1 MSLKNISWQTGLLL
15 KFGVDVD
22 ADDNDAM
29 TPLHLV
35 SQCHW
40 GNNSQIIKA
49 AQLLLE
55 NGVSVHV
62 RDNYGQ
68 MPLHKA
74 SYHGISSIVGL
85 LLKFG
90 ADVDAHDNDTMT
102 PLFLVFQRHQGNN
115 SRITKTAQ
123 VLLDHGANV
132 HKQDKN
138 GQMPLHKAS
147 QHCLSRIVEFLLKL
161 GADMGVQDN
170 NNITLLHFAVLSS
183 FQCGLY
189 KLHLNDSPVLWSVI
203 ILNLDMY
210 PDVTAFFDPTFYL
223 YLFRLIY
230 DASIISC

>member
-1 MSLKNISWQTGLLL
+1 
-15 KFGVDVD
+15 
-22 ADDNDAM
+22 
-29 TPLHLV
+29 
-35 SQCHW
+35 
-40 GNNSQIIKA
+40 
-49 AQLLLE
+49 
-55 NGVSVHV
+55 
-62 RDNYGQ
+62 

-74 SYHGISSIVGL
+74 SYHGISGIVGL

-90 ADVDAHDNDTMT
+90 VDVDAHDNDTMT
-102 PLFLVFQRHQGNN
+102 PLFLVFQCHWGNN

-161 GADMGVQDN
+161 GADVGTQDN
-170 NNITLLHFAVLSS
+170 NNITPLYFAVSSS

-189 KLHLNDSPVLWSVI
+189 KLHLNDSPVLWSII

-210 PDVTAFFDPTFYL
+210 PEQQSKRYRCCGSSKNLERGIDIQMQKVYVQYYMSLNVITIMATTNNPTLLPRWPINLLTTFHTLLVIPLPSQYL
-223 YLFRLIY
+223 L
-230 DASIISC
+230 